1 MCPALF
7 VVWFEA
13 SQHHRSEDIGWDQVS
28 MLITEAIC
36 LPPARGLRMNTP
48 NKSTTSFYDLR
59 EGHCC
64 LLPPQETLLKPVGRS
79 AQVPMKSLLL
89 LCVPVCMRLCVHPLS
104 LAQMIESLP
113 AMQETQVLSLGH

>member
-13 SQHHRSEDIGWDQVS
+13 SQHQHQRSEDIGWDQVS

-36 LPPARGLRMNTP
+36 LASARGLKMNTP

-64 LLPPQETLLKPVGRS
+64 QLSLQETLPRPVGRS
-79 AQVPMKSLLL
+79 GPGSCEVTAVA
-89 LCVPVCMRLCVHPLS
+89 LCPSAHETLCAPC
-104 LAQMIESLP
+104 E
-113 AMQETQVLSLGH
+113 LGSNGQKNI